1 MQCVNISFDC
11 IPLRIVARLDAPLDA
26 APDFEPSCQRLK
38 RALEI
43 HGEHNSYYLY
53 NGCCEFWLCNDP
65 AVGTIAFSFHGTVL
79 TNAEDTQ
86 TRFCQ
91 LHVELQHDTCEWLTP
106 QVIAWFRETV
116 TRAVAHEFDKY
127 AATGDLPRTH
137 ERLKQIEE
145 ECNSRGG
152 YIAMGL

>member
-11 IPLRIVARLDAPLDA
+11 IPLRTVARLDAPLDA
-26 APDFEPSCQRLK
+26 APDFQPSCQRLK
-38 RALEI
+38 RALETY
-43 HGEHNSYYLY
+43 GEHNSYYLY
-53 NGCCEFWLCNDP
+53 NGCCAFQLSNDP
-65 AVGTIAFSFHGTVL
+65 AVGMVTFSFDGAVL
-79 TNAEDTQ
+79 TNADDTQ

-91 LHVELQHDTCEWLTP
+91 LHVELQSDTCDWLTP

-116 TRAVAHEFDKY
+116 IRAVAREFDKY
-127 AATGDLPRTH
+127 AATGDSPRTR